1 MGADFPD
8 TSSRSS
14 SDDDDDPEAAL
25 NPHSEENDNVAPL
38 FRLRRLP
45 PQGGEDGSAVL
56 LPGEGTVMSVYMMMH
71 RYARSRIARYLT
83 PWQEADGLAGSG
95 AWLSQLLV
103 CLRGSSNGIAG
114 SLTCESNL

>member
-25 NPHSEENDNVAPL
+25 NPHDEENDNVAPL

-71 RYARSRIARYLT
+71 RYARSRIVRHPRA
-83 PWQEADGLAGSG
+83 WQEADGLAGSD
-95 AWLSQLLV
+95 AWLLQRSV
-103 CLRGSSNGIAG
+103 CPRRSNNSNTG
-114 SLTCESNL
+114 SLTCD

>member
-25 NPHSEENDNVAPL
+25 NPHGEENDNVAPL

-71 RYARSRIARYLT
+71 RYAKAAYSGIREHGSRLTGWQDPAPGYRSYRYAPGNQVMAR
-83 PWQEADGLAGSG
+83 PA
-95 AWLSQLLV
+95 V
-103 CLRGSSNGIAG
+103 
-114 SLTCESNL
+114 